1 MKKLLTGLFL
11 SGVLATGLLAQDGT
25 YFCMMTSVQKGDES
39 YNLTEKQMKQNT
51 VTFTIKDHILDDGK
65 DKFVYQL
72 SKGDIDI
79 YKNNK
84 TGLAVG
90 IRPLDASKN
99 LYAAD
104 IAGGDNDNVVIL
116 GCKKIK

>member
-1 MKKLLTGLFL
+1 MKKILTRLFL
-11 SGVLATGLLAQDGT
+11 SGVLVTGLLAQDGT
-25 YFCMMTSVQKGDES
+25 YFCMMTSVQKGDVS
-39 YNLTEKQMKQNT
+39 YNLSKKQMNKNT
-51 VTFTIKDHILDDGK
+51 VTFTIKNHILNDGTSS
-65 DKFVYQL
+65 FEYQL

-79 YKNNK
+79 YKNMK

-104 IAGGDNDNVVIL
+104 IAKNGSDNVIIL